1 MGEIED
7 AQDYTGVGR
16 DIRLAREAAGQEIQ
30 DAAQTLRISV
40 YHLEAI
46 EAGRYSDLPSPV
58 YVQGFVRSY
67 AGHLQLDADEMVRRV
82 RLELEPAIASDRLHF
97 PVTAQVQ
104 AKPGRLLLLLAL
116 ALALVV
122 FGFWYLNFDVEIA
135 PIPLAGAPPAELQA
149 DETASLPPEPRATG
163 ALQSPEPAPP
173 DLASPSP
180 LIEQAPET
188 VSEAPQIPPIE
199 ELVGQ
204 TPPPALSSEDAGS
217 GEVTDQGEQDG
228 NEAIL
233 AEDVGAVEF
242 SSGAAIAPATLSDNL
257 AGIGAGLSP
266 LPPGGL
272 QRLPDPAVPILP
284 ETLADAPIVLRA
296 SADTWMRVSRANGGV
311 VKSWVMR
318 AGEQYVPPP
327 GETGLVVMI
336 GNAEALTIFVQ
347 GTALPSLGR
356 KGDVIRGLPL
366 DIAGLKAKFGG

>member
-1 MGEIED
+1 MGEVED

-30 DAAQTLRISV
+30 DVAQTLRIGV

-46 EAGRYSDLPSPV
+46 EAGRFSDLPSPV

-67 AGHLQLDADEMVRRV
+67 AGHLQLDANEMVRRV
-82 RLELEPAIASDRLHF
+82 RLELEPAIFTEKPHF

-104 AKPGRLLLLLAL
+104 AKPGRLLLLLAM

-122 FGFWYLNFDVEIA
+122 FGFWYLNFDVEIG
-135 PIPLAGAPPAELQA
+135 PIPLAGAPPSELQA
-149 DETASLPPEPRATG
+149 DETASLAPAPQETV
-163 ALQSPEPAPP
+163 ALQSPGSAPP
-173 DLASPSP
+173 ALTSPSP
-180 LIEQAPET
+180 LIEQAPEA

-204 TPPPALSSEDAGS
+204 SPQPAQSREDAAAPVQAELEG
-217 GEVTDQGEQDG
+217 T
-228 NEAIL
+228 EAIL

-257 AGIGAGLSP
+257 PGIGAGLSP

-272 QRLPDPAVPILP
+272 QSLPEPAGPILP

-327 GETGLVVMI
+327 GEAGLVVMI
-336 GNAEALTIFVQ
+336 GNAEALTIFVE

-366 DIAGLKAKFGG
+366 DIAGLKARFGG